1 MENTE
6 VADWKIALQITLLLL
21 RRRQRCLKLVK
32 AAAAIGATKADDDR
46 YSSHTYIEQYK
57 FRGNFINVL
66 AGFFSFQKVV
76 LCQV

>member
-32 AAAAIGATKADDDR
+32 AAAAAAIGATK
-46 YSSHTYIEQYK
+46 
-57 FRGNFINVL
+57 G
-66 AGFFSFQKVV
+66 
-76 LCQV
+76 

>member
-32 AAAAIGATKADDDR
+32 AAAAIGATK
-46 YSSHTYIEQYK
+46 
-57 FRGNFINVL
+57 G
-66 AGFFSFQKVV
+66 
-76 LCQV
+76 